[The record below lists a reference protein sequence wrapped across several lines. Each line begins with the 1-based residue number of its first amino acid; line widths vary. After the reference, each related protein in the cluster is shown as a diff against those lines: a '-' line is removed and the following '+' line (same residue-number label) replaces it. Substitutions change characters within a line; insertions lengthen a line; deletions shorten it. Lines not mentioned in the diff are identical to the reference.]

1 MEYGQCDTS
10 KKWTEK
16 SSAAAPALIGAAAGV
31 FLGDLMHRSARRPVA
46 ASLFLLGVAA
56 VAPCVAGAVKNKV
69 AGPNT
74 RRGSQRTLSKI
85 RDGASI
91 PADDVDVYGDEIGI

>member
-16 SSAAAPALIGAAAGV
+16 TSAVAPALIGAATGV

-46 ASLFLLGVAA
+46 ASLLCLGIAA
-56 VAPCVAGAVKNKV
+56 LTPCVAGAVKNKV

-74 RRGSQRTLSKI
+74 RRGNQRTLTKI

-91 PADDVDVYGDEIGI
+91 PADDIDVYGKEIGI